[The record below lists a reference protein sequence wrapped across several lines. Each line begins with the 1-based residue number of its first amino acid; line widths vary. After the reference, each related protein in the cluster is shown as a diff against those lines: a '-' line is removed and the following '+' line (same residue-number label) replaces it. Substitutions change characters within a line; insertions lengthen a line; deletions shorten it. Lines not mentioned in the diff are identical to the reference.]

1 MIRCHQF
8 IWSVLWESVRLRLTL
23 TKDSDNERGN
33 LGCAWF
39 IRNNTYKATRSG
51 NFCQELV
58 HTGQG
63 FKVTQINQWL
73 AMMIT
78 SRVHWHK
85 PSNYRYDNV
94 TFFNIRD
101 NGSKTFAYALW
112 LDLVRTQSDR
122 YITNEGLKIL
132 FRYSVFRWL
141 QKPHRPMHWLL
152 FVFHPLGA
160 HIASVASLIR

>member
-112 LDLVRTQSDR
+112 LYLVRTQSDR

-132 FRYSVFRWL
+132 FS
-141 QKPHRPMHWLL
+141 L
-152 FVFHPLGA
+152 FCVSMITKA
-160 HIASVASLIR
+160 ASTDALAIVCVPSSWGSYCQCSIID

>member
-132 FRYSVFRWL
+132 FS
-141 QKPHRPMHWLL
+141 L
-152 FVFHPLGA
+152 FCVSMITKAASTDALAIVCVPSSLGSYCQCS
-160 HIASVASLIR
+160 IID

>member
-132 FRYSVFRWL
+132 FS
-141 QKPHRPMHWLL
+141 L
-152 FVFHPLGA
+152 FCVSMITKA
-160 HIASVASLIR
+160 ASTDALAIVCVLSSWGSYCQCSIID